1 MTTILIAS
9 SEEGREKCQGAY
21 SSLDDR
27 TMADIQM
34 YNAHTCSLN
43 GIKGGW
49 IWLPD
54 PLVAS
59 K

>member
-1 MTTILIAS
+1 MTTILIVS
-9 SEEGREKCQGAY
+9 SEEGREKCQGVY

-34 YNAHTCSLN
+34 YNAHSLYRL
-43 GIKGGW
+43 KGGR

-54 PLVAS
+54 PLDAS